1 MDEKRKH
8 KTVKMSQT
16 ATPPTRP
23 APARESLIRPL
34 RVFGFDAIEPLI
46 LAALVSEDPILLIG
60 QAGTGKTFLLNSV
73 SEAMGLE
80 HRHYNA
86 SLISF
91 DDLVGYPYP
100 SADGKSVSFL
110 PTPATVWGAQSVL
123 VDEISRCKPETQNKF
138 FSLIHERRMQGLPLH
153 SLVYRWA
160 AMNPFSPLSDESDD
174 GYSGSQP
181 LDPAL
186 ADRFAF
192 VIQVPDWPALDKHD
206 QEAVIHPSGESA
218 LSNDNGRLLQFVTR
232 LKSVFRYRILSPS
245 AEVVT
250 YARYVAGGLTEA
262 GLRISPRRARLLARN
277 LTALLCVAEAL
288 HLPLQAA
295 DRKALYKTCLR
306 WSLPHR
312 AHREEMPDHA
322 IDSAHAEACR
332 MAFQSDPREQWI
344 SEFLGVESLPKKISM
359 LLENTV
365 DRDTKSLAVTQ
376 FLGRDTLERRS
387 VFAFATYPA
396 FESRGLLTEDA
407 LDALAKAAH
416 PVIQVR
422 GRMEWR
428 EAFGR
433 SEASHPSLV
442 KCRQYLATLPEK
454 LKHRVDR
461 ATNLYLYLVTQGRE
475 IPQPQALEAQL
486 TNCFETVSRLCGLSF
501 KN

>member
-1 MDEKRKH
+1 MNSKNKKSNDR
-8 KTVKMSQT
+8 TMSQT
-16 ATPPTRP
+16 STVPTVRF
-23 APARESLIRPL
+23 RMTESLIRPL

-73 SEAMGLE
+73 SEAMGLD

-100 SADGKSVSFL
+100 SADGKSVDFL

-138 FSLIHERRMQGLPLH
+138 FSLIHECRMQGLPLER
-153 SLVYRWA
+153 LVYRWA
-160 AMNPFSPLSDESDD
+160 AMNPFSSLSDEGED
-174 GYSGSQP
+174 GYSGSHP

-192 VIQVPDWPALDKHD
+192 VIHVPDWPALDKHD

-218 LSNDNGRLLQFVTR
+218 LSNDNGRLLEFVTR
-232 LKSVFRYRILSPS
+232 LKPVFRKRILSPS
-245 AEVVT
+245 PEVVA
-250 YARYVAGGLTEA
+250 YSRHVAGGLTEA

-288 HLPLQAA
+288 QLPLQTI

-312 AHREEMPDHA
+312 AHREEVPDHA

-332 MAFQSDPREQWI
+332 LAFESNPKEQWI
-344 SEFLGVESLPKKISM
+344 SEFLGAESLPKKISM
-359 LLENTV
+359 LFEPTV

-376 FLGRDTLERRS
+376 FLGRDTLERRA

-396 FESRGLLTEDA
+396 FEKRGLLTEDA

-422 GRMEWR
+422 GKLEWR
-428 EAFGR
+428 EAFGK
-433 SEASHPSLV
+433 SEASHPALV
-442 KCRQYLATLPEK
+442 RCRQYLSGLPEK
-454 LKHRVDR
+454 MRHRVDR
-461 ATNLYLYLVTQGRE
+461 ATNLFLYLVLQGRD
-475 IPQPQALEAQL
+475 IPQPQALETQL
-486 TNCFETVSRLCGLSF
+486 TNCFETVSRICGFSN
-501 KN
+501 K